1 MWKRKCHRRRHG
13 RTLCDYPCGSR
24 VAIADIQGC
33 PKLRCRLLAMGLTPG
48 TEAEVCSHAAGSCCL
63 RVRNSDLILGDDMA
77 QNIFATPLSGQKNQV
92 SAS

>member
-1 MWKRKCHRRRHG
+1 
-13 RTLCDYPCGSR
+13 
-24 VAIADIQGC
+24 
-33 PKLRCRLLAMGLTPG
+33 MGLTPG